1 MTMKITAAAQKRAIG
16 IWQTALEQKGNA
28 AARSFTKLLAD
39 ARKNP
44 AAWNEQS
51 MRDALK
57 SIFLAYSAELG
68 GPMNAV
74 LLASVAAVLPAG
86 TTSVDFKQEEDW
98 QEAMNEA
105 SARALQ
111 QKTPAE
117 GAEVMRV
124 ALIDHATNQLES
136 TQQHLLEP
144 GPKTVRVNGKEN
156 VYINKA
162 AQRGGT
168 KLMWE
173 RVTEP
178 GACKWCTQEVWQLQE
193 QGWSFSKHHGD
204 RCTRRLVSRPVW
216 TQPR

>member
-1 MTMKITAAAQKRAIG
+1 MKVTAAAQKRAIG

-28 AARSFTKLLAD
+28 AARRFTKLLAE
-39 ARKNP
+39 ARNNP
-44 AAWNEQS
+44 AWTAEAT
-51 MRDALK
+51 RDALK

-86 TTSVDFKQEEDW
+86 TTSVDFQQEDGWE
-98 QEAMNEA
+98 EAMNTA
-105 SARALQ
+105 AARALQ

-124 ALIDHATNQLES
+124 ELIDHATAQLEA
-136 TQQHLLEP
+136 TQTHFLEP
-144 GPKTVRVNGKEN
+144 GPKTVRVNEKET
-156 VYINKA
+156 VYINKSQ
-162 AQRGGT
+162 QRVGT

-173 RVTEP
+173 RVHEP
-178 GACKWCTQEVWQLQE
+178 GACNWCTSEVWQLQE
-193 QGWSFSKHHGD
+193 QSWGFSKHHGD
-204 RCTRRLVSRPVW
+204 RCTRRLVARPVG

>member
-1 MTMKITAAAQKRAIG
+1 MKITAAAQKRAIG
-16 IWQTALEQKGNA
+16 LWQTALEQKGNQ
-28 AARSFTKLLAD
+28 AARRFTKLLAD

-44 AAWNEQS
+44 AAWTAEAT
-51 MRDALK
+51 RDALK

-74 LLASVAAVLPAG
+74 LLASVAAVLPTG
-86 TTSVDFKQEEDW
+86 TTSIDFQQEEGW
-98 QEAMNEA
+98 ENTMNEA
-105 SARALQ
+105 AARALQ

-117 GAEVMRV
+117 GAEIMRV
-124 ALIDHATNQLES
+124 ALIDHATNQLEA
-136 TQQHLLEP
+136 TQTHFLEP
-144 GPKTVRVNGKEN
+144 GPKTVRVNGEET

-162 AQRGGT
+162 ANHGGS

-173 RVTEP
+173 RVHEP
-178 GACKWCTQEVWQLQE
+178 GACHWCTQEVWQLQE

-204 RCTRRLVSRPVW
+204 RCTRRLVSRPVG

>member
-1 MTMKITAAAQKRAIG
+1 MKITAAAQKRAIG

-28 AARSFTKLLAD
+28 AARRFTRLLAE

-44 AAWNEQS
+44 AWTEQAL
-51 MRDALK
+51 RDALK
-57 SIFLAYSAELG
+57 SVFLAYSAELG

-74 LLASVAAVLPAG
+74 LLASVAAVLPFG
-86 TTSVDFKQEEDW
+86 TTSVDFEQEEGLE
-98 QEAMNEA
+98 EALNTA
-105 SARALQ
+105 AARALQ

-117 GAEVMRV
+117 GAEIMRV
-124 ALIDHATNQLES
+124 ALIDHATNQLEA
-136 TQQHLLEP
+136 TQTHFLEP
-144 GPKTVRVNGKEN
+144 GPKTVRVNGEET

-173 RVTEP
+173 RVHEP
-178 GACKWCTQEVWQLQE
+178 GACSWCTQQVWQLQE

-204 RCTRRLVSRPVW
+204 RCTRRLVTRPAG